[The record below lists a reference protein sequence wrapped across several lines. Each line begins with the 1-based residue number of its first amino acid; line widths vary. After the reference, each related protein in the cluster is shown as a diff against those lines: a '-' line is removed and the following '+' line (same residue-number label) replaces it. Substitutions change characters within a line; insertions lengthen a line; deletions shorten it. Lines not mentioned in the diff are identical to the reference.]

1 MQQSAGNDKMQTV
14 CVCMCVAGVTQLNST
29 ESQKRLGGGH
39 VESLLPY
46 IYKAKNL
53 SVMLYCSN

>member
-14 CVCMCVAGVTQLNST
+14 CVCMCVAGVTQQYWKPET
-29 ESQKRLGGGH
+29 FGGGGH

-53 SVMLYCSN
+53 SVMQ